1 MSKVLYRAIS
11 EVRSNTESRTITGYA
26 IVFESWSRDLGGF
39 YEIIRK
45 GAITQELIN
54 RSDVIMNVNH
64 DNDKMVARSV
74 NGEGTLKLTLD
85 DIGLRFEFD
94 APPTP
99 LGEELLFN
107 IRSGNLFECSFAFSL
122 SGSETCERWTKD
134 ENMLRRE
141 ILEIDG
147 IYDCSIVTVA
157 AYGATSCHTR
167 GLETEIINTQ
177 DILRNMDNK
186 EKLNQLEEEIK
197 KLKAEIEAEE
207 KPAEDPVEEPI
218 EEKEAPGDC
227 KKPDEEKIEE
237 KEAPCDGKKPDE
249 EKIEEKEASGGCNKP
264 DDPRKDEED
273 QEERNNLNKNKN
285 TSIRKMEKKFSLV
298 KELRNAMET
307 GKSVNLNEIAKR
319 AYTVTDEGVDVVET
333 DIYDILE
340 PLRAKNVLVAAGA
353 KFITNLQGNVQVPVM
368 SATQVGWKGET
379 AAADDGS
386 GAFTSVTLSPKRL
399 TGKFP
404 VSLELLAQ
412 DTLGVENMIR
422 QDIVNAINEKL
433 EATILGAG
441 AGDLNTPAGLFH
453 GYADTNVIADF
464 GDIADLEAKV
474 EEKNVYGNCKYIVS
488 PKAKAKLRSTIKGTA
503 GVGMIMENGA
513 IDGTEALA
521 TSNVPAGKMLYG
533 DFSNLVIGQWD
544 SVILDVVRDT
554 ESLANGCV
562 TIVCNAYFDAKVARE
577 GAIVAANVQ

>member
-1 MSKVLYRAIS
+1 MIEYRSFRIEARES
-11 EVRSNTESRTITGYA
+11 GSRTVSGYGS
-26 IVFESWSRDLGGF
+26 VFNSQSEDLGF
-39 YEIIRK
+39 IETIDPN
-45 GAITQELIN
+45 AITDETIK
-54 RSDVIMNVNH
+54 RSDVFATLNH
-64 DNDKMVARSV
+64 DTDKILARCKYGS
-74 NGEGTLKLTLD
+74 GSLELKCD
-85 DIGLRFEFD
+85 DKGLYYRFD
-94 APPTP
+94 APKTD
-99 LGEELLFN
+99 LGDELLEHLDRGE
-107 IRSGNLFECSFAFSL
+107 IDSSSFAFTVKRD
-122 SGSETCERWTKD
+122 EWTKGD
-134 ENMLRRE
+134 DGKSYRR
-141 ILEIDG
+141 ILEIDQVFD
-147 IYDCSIVTVA
+147 ISPVYCP
-157 AYGATSCHTR
+157 AYPEAICQKRNKPSDYADK
-167 GLETEIINTQ
+167 INTLEKR
-177 DILRNMDNK
+177 DMDNK

-197 KLKAEIEAEE
+197 KLKAEMEAEE
-207 KPAEDPVEEPI
+207 KPAEEPAEEPVEEPIEGKEAPIEDKKPVEEPI
-218 EEKEAPGDC
+218 EEKEAPCGGD
-227 KKPDEEKIEE
+227 KPDEEKIEE
-237 KEAPCDGKKPDE
+237 KEAPCGVDKPDE
-249 EKIEEKEASGGCNKP
+249 
-264 DDPRKDEED
+264 DDP
-273 QEERNNLNKNKN
+273 EERNNLNKNKN

-340 PLRAKNVLVAAGA
+340 PLRAKNVLVSAGA

-368 SATQVGWKGET
+368 SATQVGWKGEI

-521 TSNVPAGKMLYG
+521 TSNVPTGKMLYG

-554 ESLANGCV
+554 DSLANGCV

>member
-1 MSKVLYRAIS
+1 MIEYRSFRIEAR
-11 EVRSNTESRTITGYA
+11 EQGSRTVSGYGS
-26 IVFESWSRDLGGF
+26 VFNSQSEDLGF
-39 YEIIRK
+39 IETIDPN
-45 GAITQELIN
+45 AITDETIK
-54 RSDVIMNVNH
+54 RSDVFATLNH
-64 DNDKMVARSV
+64 DMDKILARCKYGS
-74 NGEGTLKLTLD
+74 GSLELKCD
-85 DIGLRFEFD
+85 DKGLYYRFD
-94 APPTP
+94 APNTD
-99 LGEELLFN
+99 LGDELLEYLN
-107 IRSGNLFECSFAFSL
+107 RGEIDSSSFAF
-122 SGSETCERWTKD
+122 TVKRD
-134 ENMLRRE
+134 EWKNGDDGKHYRR
-141 ILEIDG
+141 ILEIDQ
-147 IYDCSIVTVA
+147 IFDISPVFCP
-157 AYGATSCHTR
+157 AYPEAICQKRNKPSDYADK
-167 GLETEIINTQ
+167 INTLEKR
-177 DILRNMDNK
+177 DMDNK

-197 KLKAEIEAEE
+197 KLKAEMEAEE
-207 KPAEDPVEEPI
+207 KPAEEPVEEPI
-218 EEKEAPGDC
+218 EGKEAPIEDKKPVEEPIEGKEAPIED

-237 KEAPCDGKKPDE
+237 KEAPCGGDKPDE
-249 EKIEEKEASGGCNKP
+249 KEP
-264 DDPRKDEED
+264 
-273 QEERNNLNKNKN
+273 EERNNLNKNKN

-368 SATQVGWKGET
+368 SATQVGWKGEI
-379 AAADDGS
+379 APADDGS

-441 AGDLNTPAGLFH
+441 AGDLNTPAGLFN
-453 GYADTNVIADF
+453 GYADANAIVDF

-503 GVGMIMENGA
+503 NVGMIMENGA

-554 ESLANGCV
+554 DSLANGCV
-562 TIVCNAYFDAKVARE
+562 TIVVNAYFDAKVARE
-577 GAIVAANVQ
+577 GAIVAAHV

>member
-122 SGSETCERWTKD
+122 SGSENCERWTKD

-197 KLKAEIEAEE
+197 KLKAEMEAEE
-207 KPAEDPVEEPI
+207 KPAEDPVEEPMEGKEAPGDYKKPDEEKI

-237 KEAPCDGKKPDE
+237 KEAP
-249 EKIEEKEASGGCNKP
+249 GCYDKP

-273 QEERNNLNKNKN
+273 PEERNNQNKNKN

-441 AGDLNTPAGLFH
+441 AGDTNTPAGLFH

-503 GVGMIMENGA
+503 GVGMVMENGA

-562 TIVCNAYFDAKVARE
+562 TVVVNAYFDAKVARE

>member
-1 MSKVLYRAIS
+1 MIEYRSFRIEAR
-11 EVRSNTESRTITGYA
+11 EQGSRTVSGYGS
-26 IVFESWSRDLGGF
+26 VFNSQSEDLGF
-39 YEIIRK
+39 IETIDPN
-45 GAITQELIN
+45 AITDETIK
-54 RSDVIMNVNH
+54 RSDVFATLNH
-64 DNDKMVARSV
+64 DMDKILARCKYGS
-74 NGEGTLKLTLD
+74 GSLELKCD
-85 DIGLRFEFD
+85 DKGLYYRFD
-94 APPTP
+94 APNTD
-99 LGEELLFN
+99 LGDELLEYLN
-107 IRSGNLFECSFAFSL
+107 RGEIDSSSFAF
-122 SGSETCERWTKD
+122 TVKRD
-134 ENMLRRE
+134 EWKNGDDGKHYRR
-141 ILEIDG
+141 ILEIDQ
-147 IYDCSIVTVA
+147 IFDISPVFCS
-157 AYGATSCHTR
+157 AYPEAICQKRNKPSDYVDK
-167 GLETEIINTQ
+167 INTLEKR
-177 DILRNMDNK
+177 DMDNK

-197 KLKAEIEAEE
+197 KLKAEMEAEE
-207 KPAEDPVEEPI
+207 KPAEEPVEEPI
-218 EEKEAPGDC
+218 EGKETPIEDKKPVEEPIDGKEAPIED

-237 KEAPCDGKKPDE
+237 KEAPCGGDKPDE
-249 EKIEEKEASGGCNKP
+249 KEP
-264 DDPRKDEED
+264 
-273 QEERNNLNKNKN
+273 EERNNLNKNKN

-368 SATQVGWKGET
+368 SATQVGWKGEI
-379 AAADDGS
+379 APADDGS

-441 AGDLNTPAGLFH
+441 AGDLNTPAGLFN
-453 GYADTNVIADF
+453 GYADANAIVDF

-503 GVGMIMENGA
+503 NVGMIMENGA

-554 ESLANGCV
+554 DSLANGCV
-562 TIVCNAYFDAKVARE
+562 TIVVNAYFDAKVARE
-577 GAIVAANVQ
+577 GAIVAAHV

>member
-1 MSKVLYRAIS
+1 MIEYRSFRIEARES
-11 EVRSNTESRTITGYA
+11 GSRTVSGYGS
-26 IVFESWSRDLGGF
+26 VFNSQSEDLGF
-39 YEIIRK
+39 IETIDPN
-45 GAITQELIN
+45 AITDETIK
-54 RSDVIMNVNH
+54 RSDVFATLNH
-64 DNDKMVARSV
+64 DMDKILARCKYGS
-74 NGEGTLKLTLD
+74 GSLELKCD
-85 DIGLRFEFD
+85 DKGLYYRFD
-94 APPTP
+94 APNTD
-99 LGEELLFN
+99 LGDELLEHLN
-107 IRSGNLFECSFAFSL
+107 RGEIDSSSFAFTVKRD
-122 SGSETCERWTKD
+122 EWTTGDDGKTY
-134 ENMLRRE
+134 RR
-141 ILEIDG
+141 ILEIDQVFD
-147 IYDCSIVTVA
+147 ISPVFCP
-157 AYGATSCHTR
+157 AYPEAICQKRNKPSDYADKINK
-167 GLETEIINTQ
+167 LEKR
-177 DILRNMDNK
+177 DMDNK

-197 KLKAEIEAEE
+197 KLKAEMEAEE
-207 KPAEDPVEEPI
+207 KPAEDPVEEPMEGKEAPGDYKKPDEEKI

-237 KEAPCDGKKPDE
+237 KEAT
-249 EKIEEKEASGGCNKP
+249 GCYDKP

-273 QEERNNLNKNKN
+273 PEERNNLNKNKN

-521 TSNVPAGKMLYG
+521 TSNVPTGKMLYG

>member
-1 MSKVLYRAIS
+1 MIEYRSFRIEAR
-11 EVRSNTESRTITGYA
+11 EQGSRTVSGYGS
-26 IVFESWSRDLGGF
+26 VFNSQSEDLGF
-39 YEIIRK
+39 IETIDPN
-45 GAITQELIN
+45 AITDETIK
-54 RSDVIMNVNH
+54 RSDVFATLNH
-64 DNDKMVARSV
+64 DMDKILARCKYGS
-74 NGEGTLKLTLD
+74 GSLELKCD
-85 DIGLRFEFD
+85 DKGLYYRFD
-94 APPTP
+94 APNTD
-99 LGEELLFN
+99 LGDELLEYLN
-107 IRSGNLFECSFAFSL
+107 RGEIDSSSFAF
-122 SGSETCERWTKD
+122 TVKRD
-134 ENMLRRE
+134 EWKNGDDGKHYRR
-141 ILEIDG
+141 ILEIDQ
-147 IYDCSIVTVA
+147 IFDISPVFCA
-157 AYGATSCHTR
+157 AYPEAICQKRNKPSDYADKINK
-167 GLETEIINTQ
+167 LEKR
-177 DILRNMDNK
+177 DMDNK

-197 KLKAEIEAEE
+197 KLKAEMEAEE
-207 KPAEDPVEEPI
+207 KPAEEPVEEPM
-218 EEKEAPGDC
+218 EGKEAPGDY

-237 KEAPCDGKKPDE
+237 KEAAGACDKPDVP
-249 EKIEEKEASGGCNKP
+249 KM
-264 DDPRKDEED
+264 DEED
-273 QEERNNLNKNKN
+273 PEERNNLNKNKN

-340 PLRAKNVLVAAGA
+340 PLRAKNVLVSAGA

-368 SATQVGWKGET
+368 SATQVGWKGEI

-521 TSNVPAGKMLYG
+521 TSNVAAGKMLYG

>member
-1 MSKVLYRAIS
+1 MIEYRSFRIEAR
-11 EVRSNTESRTITGYA
+11 EQGSRTVSGYGS
-26 IVFESWSRDLGGF
+26 VFNSQSEDLGF
-39 YEIIRK
+39 IETIDPN
-45 GAITQELIN
+45 AITEETIK
-54 RSDVIMNVNH
+54 RSDVFATLNH
-64 DNDKMVARSV
+64 DMDKILARCKYGS
-74 NGEGTLKLTLD
+74 GSLELKCD
-85 DIGLRFEFD
+85 DKGLYYRFD
-94 APPTP
+94 APNTD
-99 LGEELLFN
+99 LGDELLEYLN
-107 IRSGNLFECSFAFSL
+107 RGEIDSSSFAF
-122 SGSETCERWTKD
+122 TVKRD
-134 ENMLRRE
+134 EWKNGDDGKHYRR
-141 ILEIDG
+141 ILEIDQLFD
-147 IYDCSIVTVA
+147 ISPVFCS
-157 AYGATSCHTR
+157 AYPEAICQKRNKPSDYVDKINK
-167 GLETEIINTQ
+167 LEKR
-177 DILRNMDNK
+177 DMDNK

-197 KLKAEIEAEE
+197 KLKAEMEAEE
-207 KPAEDPVEEPI
+207 KPAEEPVEEPM
-218 EEKEAPGDC
+218 EGKEAPGDY
-227 KKPDEEKIEE
+227 KKPDEEKIEGKEAPGDYNKPDEEKIEE
-237 KEAPCDGKKPDE
+237 KEAAGVCD
-249 EKIEEKEASGGCNKP
+249 KP
-264 DDPRKDEED
+264 DDPIKDEED
-273 QEERNNLNKNKN
+273 PEERNNLNKNKN

-368 SATQVGWKGET
+368 SATQVGWKGEI

-386 GAFTSVTLSPKRL
+386 GAFTNVTLTPKRL

-521 TSNVPAGKMLYG
+521 TSNVPTGKMLYG

-562 TIVCNAYFDAKVARE
+562 TIVVNAYFDAKVARE

>member
-1 MSKVLYRAIS
+1 MSKILYRAIS

-167 GLETEIINTQ
+167 CLETEIINTQ

-197 KLKAEIEAEE
+197 KLKAEMEAEE
-207 KPAEDPVEEPI
+207 KPAEEPVEEPI
-218 EEKEAPGDC
+218 EGKEAPIEDKKPVEEPIEGKEAPIED

-237 KEAPCDGKKPDE
+237 KEAPCGGDKPDE
-249 EKIEEKEASGGCNKP
+249 KEP
-264 DDPRKDEED
+264 
-273 QEERNNLNKNKN
+273 EERNNLNKNKN

-441 AGDLNTPAGLFH
+441 AGDLNTPAGLFN
-453 GYADTNVIADF
+453 GYADANAIVDF

-503 GVGMIMENGA
+503 NVGMIMENGA

>member
-1 MSKVLYRAIS
+1 MIEYRSFRIEAR
-11 EVRSNTESRTITGYA
+11 EQGSRTVSGYGS
-26 IVFESWSRDLGGF
+26 VFNSQSEDLGF
-39 YEIIRK
+39 IETIDPN
-45 GAITQELIN
+45 AITDETIK
-54 RSDVIMNVNH
+54 RSDVFATLNH
-64 DNDKMVARSV
+64 DMDKILARCKYGS
-74 NGEGTLKLTLD
+74 GSLELKCD
-85 DIGLRFEFD
+85 DKGLYYRFD
-94 APPTP
+94 APNTD
-99 LGEELLFN
+99 LGDELLEYLN
-107 IRSGNLFECSFAFSL
+107 RGEIDSSSFAF
-122 SGSETCERWTKD
+122 TVKRD
-134 ENMLRRE
+134 EWKNGDDGKHYRR
-141 ILEIDG
+141 ILEIDQ
-147 IYDCSIVTVA
+147 IFDISPVFCP
-157 AYGATSCHTR
+157 AYPEAICQKRNKPSDYADK
-167 GLETEIINTQ
+167 INTLEKR
-177 DILRNMDNK
+177 DMDNK

-197 KLKAEIEAEE
+197 KLKAEMEAEE
-207 KPAEDPVEEPI
+207 KPAEEPVEEPI
-218 EEKEAPGDC
+218 EGKEAPIED

-237 KEAPCDGKKPDE
+237 KEAPCGGDKPDE
-249 EKIEEKEASGGCNKP
+249 KEP
-264 DDPRKDEED
+264 
-273 QEERNNLNKNKN
+273 EERNNLNKNKN

-368 SATQVGWKGET
+368 SATQVGWKGEI
-379 AAADDGS
+379 APADDGS

-441 AGDLNTPAGLFH
+441 AGDLNTPAGLFN
-453 GYADTNVIADF
+453 GYADANAIVDF

-503 GVGMIMENGA
+503 NVGMIMENGA

-554 ESLANGCV
+554 DSLANGCV
-562 TIVCNAYFDAKVARE
+562 TIVVNAYFDAKVARE
-577 GAIVAANVQ
+577 GAIVAAHV

>member
-1 MSKVLYRAIS
+1 MIEYRSFRIEAR
-11 EVRSNTESRTITGYA
+11 EQGSRTVSGYGS
-26 IVFESWSRDLGGF
+26 VFNSQSEDLGF
-39 YEIIRK
+39 IETIDPN
-45 GAITQELIN
+45 AITEETIK
-54 RSDVIMNVNH
+54 RSDVFATLNH
-64 DNDKMVARSV
+64 DMDKILARCKYGS
-74 NGEGTLKLTLD
+74 GSLELKCD
-85 DIGLRFEFD
+85 DKGLYYRFD
-94 APPTP
+94 APNTD
-99 LGEELLFN
+99 LGDELLEYLN
-107 IRSGNLFECSFAFSL
+107 RGEIDSSSFAF
-122 SGSETCERWTKD
+122 TVKRD
-134 ENMLRRE
+134 EWKNGDDGKHYRR
-141 ILEIDG
+141 ILEIDQ
-147 IYDCSIVTVA
+147 IFDISPVFCP
-157 AYGATSCHTR
+157 AYPEAICQKRNKPSDYADKINK
-167 GLETEIINTQ
+167 LEKR
-177 DILRNMDNK
+177 DKDNK

-197 KLKAEIEAEE
+197 KLKAEMEAEE
-207 KPAEDPVEEPI
+207 KPAEEPVEEPMEGKEAPIEDKKPDEEPI
-218 EEKEAPGDC
+218 EEKEAPGEC
-227 KKPDEEKIEE
+227 KKPDEEPIEE
-237 KEAPCDGKKPDE
+237 KEAPCGVDKPDE
-249 EKIEEKEASGGCNKP
+249 
-264 DDPRKDEED
+264 DDP
-273 QEERNNLNKNKN
+273 EERNNLNKNKN

-340 PLRAKNVLVAAGA
+340 PLRAKNVLVSAGA

-368 SATQVGWKGET
+368 SATQVGWKGEI

-521 TSNVPAGKMLYG
+521 TSNVPTGKMLYG

>member
-1 MSKVLYRAIS
+1 MSKILYRAIS

-197 KLKAEIEAEE
+197 KLKAEMEAEE
-207 KPAEDPVEEPI
+207 KPAEEPVEEPMEGKEAPGDYKKPDEEKI

-237 KEAPCDGKKPDE
+237 KEA
-249 EKIEEKEASGGCNKP
+249 AGGCDKP
-264 DDPRKDEED
+264 DDPKDEED
-273 QEERNNLNKNKN
+273 PEERNNLNKNKN

-368 SATQVGWKGET
+368 SATQVGWKGEI

-386 GAFTSVTLSPKRL
+386 
-399 TGKFP
+399 
-404 VSLELLAQ
+404 AQ

-521 TSNVPAGKMLYG
+521 TSNVPTGKMLYG

-562 TIVCNAYFDAKVARE
+562 TIVVNAYFDAKVARE

>member
-1 MSKVLYRAIS
+1 MIEYRSFRIEAR
-11 EVRSNTESRTITGYA
+11 ENGSRTVSGYGS
-26 IVFESWSRDLGGF
+26 VFNSQSEDLGF
-39 YEIIRK
+39 IETIDPN
-45 GAITQELIN
+45 AITDETIK
-54 RSDVIMNVNH
+54 RSDVFATLNH
-64 DNDKMVARSV
+64 DMDKILARCKYGS
-74 NGEGTLKLTLD
+74 GSLELKCD
-85 DIGLRFEFD
+85 DKGLYYRFD
-94 APPTP
+94 APNTD
-99 LGEELLFN
+99 LGDELLEYLN
-107 IRSGNLFECSFAFSL
+107 RGEIDSSSFAFTVKRD
-122 SGSETCERWTKD
+122 EWTKGD
-134 ENMLRRE
+134 DGKTYRR
-141 ILEIDG
+141 ILEIDQVFD
-147 IYDCSIVTVA
+147 ISPVFCA
-157 AYGATSCHTR
+157 AYPEAICQKRNKPSDYADKINK
-167 GLETEIINTQ
+167 LEKR
-177 DILRNMDNK
+177 DMDNK

-197 KLKAEIEAEE
+197 KLKAEMEAEE
-207 KPAEDPVEEPI
+207 KPAEEPVEEPMEGKEAPGDYKKPDEEKI
-218 EEKEAPGDC
+218 EEKEAPGEC

-237 KEAPCDGKKPDE
+237 KEAP
-249 EKIEEKEASGGCNKP
+249 GCYDKP

-273 QEERNNLNKNKN
+273 PEERNNLNKNKN

-368 SATQVGWKGET
+368 SATQVGWKGEI

>member
-1 MSKVLYRAIS
+1 MIEYRSFRIEAR
-11 EVRSNTESRTITGYA
+11 EQGSRTVSGYGS
-26 IVFESWSRDLGGF
+26 VFNSQSEDLGF
-39 YEIIRK
+39 IETIDPN
-45 GAITQELIN
+45 AITDETIK
-54 RSDVIMNVNH
+54 RSDVFATLNH
-64 DNDKMVARSV
+64 DMDKILARCKYGS
-74 NGEGTLKLTLD
+74 GSLELKCYD
-85 DIGLRFEFD
+85 KGLYYRFD
-94 APPTP
+94 APNTD
-99 LGEELLFN
+99 LGDELLEYLN
-107 IRSGNLFECSFAFSL
+107 RGEIDSSSFAF
-122 SGSETCERWTKD
+122 TVKRD
-134 ENMLRRE
+134 EWKNGDDGKHYRR
-141 ILEIDG
+141 ILEIDQ
-147 IYDCSIVTVA
+147 IFDISPVFCP
-157 AYGATSCHTR
+157 AYPEAICQKRNKPSDYADK
-167 GLETEIINTQ
+167 INTLEKR
-177 DILRNMDNK
+177 DMDNK

-197 KLKAEIEAEE
+197 KLKAEMEAEE
-207 KPAEDPVEEPI
+207 KPAEEPVEEPI
-218 EEKEAPGDC
+218 EGKEAPIEDKKPVEEPIEGKEAPIED

-237 KEAPCDGKKPDE
+237 KEAPCGGDKPDE
-249 EKIEEKEASGGCNKP
+249 KEP
-264 DDPRKDEED
+264 
-273 QEERNNLNKNKN
+273 EERNNLNKNKN

-368 SATQVGWKGET
+368 SATQVGWKGEI
-379 AAADDGS
+379 APADDGS

-441 AGDLNTPAGLFH
+441 AGDLNTPAGLFN
-453 GYADTNVIADF
+453 GYADANAIVDF

-503 GVGMIMENGA
+503 NVGMIMENGA

-554 ESLANGCV
+554 DSLANGCV
-562 TIVCNAYFDAKVARE
+562 TIVVNAYFDAKVARE
-577 GAIVAANVQ
+577 GAIVAAHV

>member
-1 MSKVLYRAIS
+1 MIEYRSFRI
-11 EVRSNTESRTITGYA
+11 ETREQGSRTVSGYGS
-26 IVFESWSRDLGGF
+26 VFNSQSEDLGF
-39 YEIIRK
+39 IETIDPK
-45 GAITQELIN
+45 AITDETIK
-54 RSDVIMNVNH
+54 RSDVFATLNH
-64 DNDKMVARSV
+64 DNDKILARCKYGS
-74 NGEGTLKLTLD
+74 GSLELKCD
-85 DIGLRFEFD
+85 DKGLYYRFD
-94 APPTP
+94 APNTD
-99 LGEELLFN
+99 LGDELLEHLN
-107 IRSGNLFECSFAFSL
+107 RGEIDSSSFAFTVKRD
-122 SGSETCERWTKD
+122 EWTTGDDGKTY
-134 ENMLRRE
+134 RR
-141 ILEIDG
+141 ILEIDQLFD
-147 IYDCSIVTVA
+147 ISPVYCP
-157 AYGATSCHTR
+157 AYPEAICQKRNKPSDYADKINK
-167 GLETEIINTQ
+167 LEKR
-177 DILRNMDNK
+177 DMDNK

-197 KLKAEIEAEE
+197 KLKAEMEAEE

-218 EEKEAPGDC
+218 EEKEAPIEDKKPVEEPIDGKDAPIED
-227 KKPDEEKIEE
+227 KKPDEEQIEE
-237 KEAPCDGKKPDE
+237 KEAPCGDKP
-249 EKIEEKEASGGCNKP
+249 G
-264 DDPRKDEED
+264 DPIKDEGEP
-273 QEERNNLNKNKN
+273 EERNNLNKNKN

-386 GAFTSVTLSPKRL
+386 GAFTNVTLSPKRL

-441 AGDLNTPAGLFH
+441 AGDLNTPAGLFN

-503 GVGMIMENGA
+503 GVGMILENGA

-562 TIVCNAYFDAKVARE
+562 TIVVNAYFDAKVARE

>member
-1 MSKVLYRAIS
+1 MIEYRSFRIEAR
-11 EVRSNTESRTITGYA
+11 EQGSRTVSGYGS
-26 IVFESWSRDLGGF
+26 VFNSQSEDLGF
-39 YEIIRK
+39 IETIDPK
-45 GAITQELIN
+45 AITDETIK
-54 RSDVIMNVNH
+54 RSDVFATLNH
-64 DNDKMVARSV
+64 DNDKILARCKYGS
-74 NGEGTLKLTLD
+74 GSLELKCD
-85 DIGLRFEFD
+85 DKGLYYRFD
-94 APPTP
+94 APNTD
-99 LGEELLFN
+99 LGDELLEYLN
-107 IRSGNLFECSFAFSL
+107 RGEIDSSSFAFTVKRD
-122 SGSETCERWTKD
+122 EWTTGDDGKTY
-134 ENMLRRE
+134 RR
-141 ILEIDG
+141 ILEIDQVFD
-147 IYDCSIVTVA
+147 ISPVFCA
-157 AYGATSCHTR
+157 AYPEAICQKRNKPSDYAYK
-167 GLETEIINTQ
+167 INSLQ
-177 DILRNMDNK
+177 KRDMDNK
-186 EKLNQLEEEIK
+186 EKINQLEEEIK
-197 KLKAEIEAEE
+197 KLKAEMEAEE
-207 KPAEDPVEEPI
+207 NPAEDPVEEPM
-218 EEKEAPGDC
+218 EGKEAPGDY
-227 KKPDEEKIEE
+227 KKPDEEKIEG
-237 KEAPCDGKKPDE
+237 KEAPGDYEKPEE
-249 EKIEEKEASGGCNKP
+249 EKIEEKEAAGACDKP
-264 DDPRKDEED
+264 DDPKDEED
-273 QEERNNLNKNKN
+273 PEERNNLNKNKN

-368 SATQVGWKGET
+368 SATQVGWKGEI

-386 GAFTSVTLSPKRL
+386 GAFTNVTLTPKRL

-441 AGDLNTPAGLFH
+441 AGDLNTPAGIFH

-562 TIVCNAYFDAKVARE
+562 TIVVNAYFDAKVARE

>member
-1 MSKVLYRAIS
+1 MIEYRSFRIEAR
-11 EVRSNTESRTITGYA
+11 EQGSRTVSGYGS
-26 IVFESWSRDLGGF
+26 VFNSQSEDLGF
-39 YEIIRK
+39 IETIDPN
-45 GAITQELIN
+45 AITDETIK
-54 RSDVIMNVNH
+54 RSDVFATLNH
-64 DNDKMVARSV
+64 DNDKILARCKYGS
-74 NGEGTLKLTLD
+74 GSLKLKCD
-85 DIGLRFEFD
+85 DKGLYYRFD
-94 APPTP
+94 APNTD
-99 LGEELLFN
+99 LGDELLEHLN
-107 IRSGNLFECSFAFSL
+107 RGEIDSSSFAFTVKRD
-122 SGSETCERWTKD
+122 EWTTGDDGKTY
-134 ENMLRRE
+134 RR
-141 ILEIDG
+141 ILEIDQVFD
-147 IYDCSIVTVA
+147 ISPVYCA
-157 AYGATSCHTR
+157 AYPEAICQKRNKPSDYADKINK
-167 GLETEIINTQ
+167 LEKR
-177 DILRNMDNK
+177 DMDNK

-197 KLKAEIEAEE
+197 KLRAEMEAEE

-237 KEAPCDGKKPDE
+237 KEAP
-249 EKIEEKEASGGCNKP
+249 GGCNKP

-273 QEERNNLNKNKN
+273 PEERNNTNINKSN
-285 TSIRKMEKKFSLV
+285 IRKMEKRFSLV
-298 KELRNAMET
+298 KELRSAMET

-433 EATILGAG
+433 EATVLGAG
-441 AGDLNTPAGLFH
+441 AGNLNTPAGLFH
-453 GYADTNVIADF
+453 GYADKNVIADF

-488 PKAKAKLRSTIKGTA
+488 PQAKAKLRSTIKGTA
-503 GVGMIMENGA
+503 GVGMILENGA
-513 IDGTEALA
+513 IDGTEALT

-554 ESLANGCV
+554 DSLANGCV
-562 TIVCNAYFDAKVARE
+562 TIVVNCYFDAKVARKD
-577 GAIVAANVQ
+577 AIVAANV

>member
-1 MSKVLYRAIS
+1 MIEYRSFRIEAR
-11 EVRSNTESRTITGYA
+11 EQGSRTVSGYGS
-26 IVFESWSRDLGGF
+26 VFNSQSEDLGF
-39 YEIIRK
+39 IETIDPN
-45 GAITQELIN
+45 AITDETIK
-54 RSDVIMNVNH
+54 RSDVFATLNH
-64 DNDKMVARSV
+64 DMDKILARCKYGS
-74 NGEGTLKLTLD
+74 GSLELKCD
-85 DIGLRFEFD
+85 DKGLYYRFD
-94 APPTP
+94 APNTD
-99 LGEELLFN
+99 LGDELLEYLN
-107 IRSGNLFECSFAFSL
+107 RGEIDSSSFAF
-122 SGSETCERWTKD
+122 TVKRD
-134 ENMLRRE
+134 EWKNGDDGKHYRR
-141 ILEIDG
+141 ILEIDQ
-147 IYDCSIVTVA
+147 IFDISPVFCA
-157 AYGATSCHTR
+157 AYPEAICQKRNKPSDYVDK
-167 GLETEIINTQ
+167 INTLEKR
-177 DILRNMDNK
+177 DMDNK

-197 KLKAEIEAEE
+197 KLKAEMEAEE
-207 KPAEDPVEEPI
+207 KPAEEPVEEPI
-218 EEKEAPGDC
+218 EGKEAPIEDNKPVEEPIDGKEAPIED

-237 KEAPCDGKKPDE
+237 KEAPCGGDKPDE
-249 EKIEEKEASGGCNKP
+249 KEP
-264 DDPRKDEED
+264 
-273 QEERNNLNKNKN
+273 EERNNLNKNKN

-368 SATQVGWKGET
+368 SATQVGWKGEI
-379 AAADDGS
+379 APADDGS

-441 AGDLNTPAGLFH
+441 AGDLNTPAGLFN
-453 GYADTNVIADF
+453 GYADANAIVDF

-503 GVGMIMENGA
+503 NVGMIMENGA

-562 TIVCNAYFDAKVARE
+562 TIVVNAYFDAKVARE
-577 GAIVAANVQ
+577 GAIVAAHV

>member
-1 MSKVLYRAIS
+1 MIEYRSFRIEAR
-11 EVRSNTESRTITGYA
+11 EQGSRTVSGYGS
-26 IVFESWSRDLGGF
+26 VFNSQSEDLGF
-39 YEIIRK
+39 IETIDPN
-45 GAITQELIN
+45 AITDETIK
-54 RSDVIMNVNH
+54 RSDVFATLNH
-64 DNDKMVARSV
+64 DMDKILARCKYGS
-74 NGEGTLKLTLD
+74 GSLELKCD
-85 DIGLRFEFD
+85 DKGLYYRFD
-94 APPTP
+94 APNTD
-99 LGEELLFN
+99 LGDELLEYLN
-107 IRSGNLFECSFAFSL
+107 RGEIDSSSFAFTVKRD
-122 SGSETCERWTKD
+122 EWTKGD
-134 ENMLRRE
+134 DGKTYRR
-141 ILEIDG
+141 ILEIDQVFD
-147 IYDCSIVTVA
+147 ISPVFCA
-157 AYGATSCHTR
+157 AYPEAICQKRNKPSDYADKINK
-167 GLETEIINTQ
+167 LEKR
-177 DILRNMDNK
+177 DMDNK

-197 KLKAEIEAEE
+197 KLKAEMEAEE
-207 KPAEDPVEEPI
+207 KPAEEPVEEPMEVKEAPGDYKKPDEEKI

-237 KEAPCDGKKPDE
+237 KEAP
-249 EKIEEKEASGGCNKP
+249 GCYDKP
-264 DDPRKDEED
+264 DDPRKDED
-273 QEERNNLNKNKN
+273 DPEERNNLNKNKN

-386 GAFTSVTLSPKRL
+386 GAFTNVTLTPKRL

-521 TSNVPAGKMLYG
+521 TSNVPTGKMLYG

-554 ESLANGCV
+554 DSLANGCV
-562 TIVCNAYFDAKVARE
+562 TIVVNAYFDAKVARE

>member
-1 MSKVLYRAIS
+1 MIEYRSFRIEARES
-11 EVRSNTESRTITGYA
+11 GSRTVSGYGS
-26 IVFESWSRDLGGF
+26 VFNSQSEDLGF
-39 YEIIRK
+39 IETIDPN
-45 GAITQELIN
+45 AITEETIK
-54 RSDVIMNVNH
+54 RSDVFATLNH
-64 DNDKMVARSV
+64 DMDKILARCKYGS
-74 NGEGTLKLTLD
+74 GSLELKCD
-85 DIGLRFEFD
+85 DKGLYYRFD
-94 APPTP
+94 APNTD
-99 LGEELLFN
+99 LGDELLEYLN
-107 IRSGNLFECSFAFSL
+107 RGEIDSSSFAF
-122 SGSETCERWTKD
+122 TVKRD
-134 ENMLRRE
+134 EWKNGDDGKHYRR
-141 ILEIDG
+141 ILEIDQ
-147 IYDCSIVTVA
+147 IFDISPVFCP
-157 AYGATSCHTR
+157 AYPEAICQKRNKPSDYADKINK
-167 GLETEIINTQ
+167 LEKR
-177 DILRNMDNK
+177 DMDNK

-207 KPAEDPVEEPI
+207 KPAEEPVEEPMEGKEAPGDYKEPDEEKI

-237 KEAPCDGKKPDE
+237 KEA
-249 EKIEEKEASGGCNKP
+249 AGGCDKP

-273 QEERNNLNKNKN
+273 PEERNNLNKNKN

-368 SATQVGWKGET
+368 SATQVGWKGEI

-474 EEKNVYGNCKYIVS
+474 EEKNIYGNCKYIVS

-521 TSNVPAGKMLYG
+521 TSNVPTGKMLYG

-554 ESLANGCV
+554 DSLANGCV
-562 TIVCNAYFDAKVARE
+562 TIVVNAYFDAKVARE

>member
-1 MSKVLYRAIS
+1 MIEYRSFRIEARES
-11 EVRSNTESRTITGYA
+11 GSRTVSGYGS
-26 IVFESWSRDLGGF
+26 VFNSQSEDLGF
-39 YEIIRK
+39 IETIDPN
-45 GAITQELIN
+45 AITEETIK
-54 RSDVIMNVNH
+54 RSDVFATLNH
-64 DNDKMVARSV
+64 DTDKILARCKYGS
-74 NGEGTLKLTLD
+74 GSLELKCD
-85 DIGLRFEFD
+85 DKGLYYRFD
-94 APPTP
+94 APNTD
-99 LGEELLFN
+99 LGDELLEYLN
-107 IRSGNLFECSFAFSL
+107 RGEIDSSSFAF
-122 SGSETCERWTKD
+122 TVKRD
-134 ENMLRRE
+134 EWKNGDDGKHYRR
-141 ILEIDG
+141 ILEIDQ
-147 IYDCSIVTVA
+147 IFDISPVFCS
-157 AYGATSCHTR
+157 AYPEAICQKRNKPSDYADK
-167 GLETEIINTQ
+167 INTLEKR
-177 DILRNMDNK
+177 DMDNK

-197 KLKAEIEAEE
+197 KLKAEMEAEE
-207 KPAEDPVEEPI
+207 KPAEEPVEEPM
-218 EEKEAPGDC
+218 EGKEAPGDYKKPVEEPMEGKEAPGDY

-237 KEAPCDGKKPDE
+237 KEAAGVCD
-249 EKIEEKEASGGCNKP
+249 KP
-264 DDPRKDEED
+264 DDPIKDEED
-273 QEERNNLNKNKN
+273 PEERNNLNKNKN

-521 TSNVPAGKMLYG
+521 TSNVPTGKMLYG

>member
-1 MSKVLYRAIS
+1 MIEYRSFRIEAR
-11 EVRSNTESRTITGYA
+11 EQGSRTVSGYGS
-26 IVFESWSRDLGGF
+26 VFNSQSEDLGF
-39 YEIIRK
+39 IETIDPN
-45 GAITQELIN
+45 AITEETIK
-54 RSDVIMNVNH
+54 RSDVFATLNH
-64 DNDKMVARSV
+64 DMDKILARCKYGS
-74 NGEGTLKLTLD
+74 GSLELKCD
-85 DIGLRFEFD
+85 DKGLYYRFD
-94 APPTP
+94 APNTD
-99 LGEELLFN
+99 LGDELLEHLN
-107 IRSGNLFECSFAFSL
+107 RGEIDSSSFAFTVKRD
-122 SGSETCERWTKD
+122 EWTKGAD
-134 ENMLRRE
+134 GKSYRR
-141 ILEIDG
+141 ILEIDQVFD
-147 IYDCSIVTVA
+147 ISPVYCS
-157 AYGATSCHTR
+157 AYPEAICQKRNKPSDYADK
-167 GLETEIINTQ
+167 INTLEKR
-177 DILRNMDNK
+177 DMDNK

-197 KLKAEIEAEE
+197 KLKAEMEAEE
-207 KPAEDPVEEPI
+207 KPAEEPVEEPM
-218 EEKEAPGDC
+218 EGKEAQGDY

-237 KEAPCDGKKPDE
+237 KEAPGECNKLDE
-249 EKIEEKEASGGCNKP
+249 EKIEEKEAPCDDDKP
-264 DDPRKDEED
+264 YEED
-273 QEERNNLNKNKN
+273 PEERNNLNKNKN

-368 SATQVGWKGET
+368 SATQVGWKGEI

-386 GAFTSVTLSPKRL
+386 GAFTNVTLTPKRL

-464 GDIADLEAKV
+464 GDIADLEATV

-554 ESLANGCV
+554 DSLANGCV
-562 TIVCNAYFDAKVARE
+562 TIVVNAYFDAKVARE

>member
-197 KLKAEIEAEE
+197 KLKAEMEAEE
-207 KPAEDPVEEPI
+207 KPAEEPVEEPMEGKEAPGDYKKPDEEKI

-227 KKPDEEKIEE
+227 KKPDEEKIEG
-237 KEAPCDGKKPDE
+237 KEAAGVCD
-249 EKIEEKEASGGCNKP
+249 KP
-264 DDPRKDEED
+264 DDPIKDEED
-273 QEERNNLNKNKN
+273 PEERNNLNKNKN

>member
-1 MSKVLYRAIS
+1 MIEYRSFRIEAR
-11 EVRSNTESRTITGYA
+11 EQGSRTVSGYGS
-26 IVFESWSRDLGGF
+26 VFNSQSEDLGF
-39 YEIIRK
+39 IETIDPN
-45 GAITQELIN
+45 AITEETIK
-54 RSDVIMNVNH
+54 RSDVFATLNH
-64 DNDKMVARSV
+64 DMDKILARCKYGS
-74 NGEGTLKLTLD
+74 GSLELKCD
-85 DIGLRFEFD
+85 DKGLYYRFD
-94 APPTP
+94 APNTD
-99 LGEELLFN
+99 LGDELLEYLN
-107 IRSGNLFECSFAFSL
+107 RGEIDSSSFAF
-122 SGSETCERWTKD
+122 TVKRD
-134 ENMLRRE
+134 EWKNGDDGKHYRR
-141 ILEIDG
+141 ILEIDQ
-147 IYDCSIVTVA
+147 IFDISPVFCP
-157 AYGATSCHTR
+157 AYPEAICQKRNKPSDYADK
-167 GLETEIINTQ
+167 INTLEKR
-177 DILRNMDNK
+177 DMDNK

-197 KLKAEIEAEE
+197 KLKAEMEAEE
-207 KPAEDPVEEPI
+207 KPAEEPVEEPM
-218 EEKEAPGDC
+218 EGKEAPGDY

-237 KEAPCDGKKPDE
+237 KEA
-249 EKIEEKEASGGCNKP
+249 AGGCDKP

-273 QEERNNLNKNKN
+273 PEERNNLNKNKN

-368 SATQVGWKGET
+368 SATQVGWKGEI

-521 TSNVPAGKMLYG
+521 TSNVPTGKMLYG

-562 TIVCNAYFDAKVARE
+562 TIVVNAYFDAKVARE

>member
-1 MSKVLYRAIS
+1 MIEYRSFRIEAR
-11 EVRSNTESRTITGYA
+11 EQGSRTVSGYGS
-26 IVFESWSRDLGGF
+26 VFNSQSEDLGF
-39 YEIIRK
+39 IETIDPN
-45 GAITQELIN
+45 AITEETIK
-54 RSDVIMNVNH
+54 RSDVFATLNH
-64 DNDKMVARSV
+64 DMDKILARCKYGS
-74 NGEGTLKLTLD
+74 GSLELKCD
-85 DIGLRFEFD
+85 DKGLYYRFD
-94 APPTP
+94 APNTD
-99 LGEELLFN
+99 LGDELLEYLN
-107 IRSGNLFECSFAFSL
+107 RGEIDSSSFAF
-122 SGSETCERWTKD
+122 TVKRD
-134 ENMLRRE
+134 EWKNGDDGKHYRR
-141 ILEIDG
+141 ILEIDQLFD
-147 IYDCSIVTVA
+147 ISPVFCS
-157 AYGATSCHTR
+157 AYPEAICQKRNKPSDYVDKINK
-167 GLETEIINTQ
+167 LEKR
-177 DILRNMDNK
+177 DMDNK

-197 KLKAEIEAEE
+197 KLKAEMEAEE
-207 KPAEDPVEEPI
+207 KPAEEPVEEPM
-218 EEKEAPGDC
+218 EGKEAPGDY

-237 KEAPCDGKKPDE
+237 KEAAGVCD
-249 EKIEEKEASGGCNKP
+249 KP
-264 DDPRKDEED
+264 DDPIKDEED
-273 QEERNNLNKNKN
+273 PEERNNLNKNKN

-368 SATQVGWKGET
+368 SATQVGWKGEI

-386 GAFTSVTLSPKRL
+386 GAFTNVTLTPKRL

-521 TSNVPAGKMLYG
+521 TSNVPTGKMLYG

-562 TIVCNAYFDAKVARE
+562 TIVVNAYFDAKVARE

>member
-1 MSKVLYRAIS
+1 MIEYRSFRIEARES
-11 EVRSNTESRTITGYA
+11 GSRTVSGYGS
-26 IVFESWSRDLGGF
+26 VFNSQSEDLGF
-39 YEIIRK
+39 IETIDPN
-45 GAITQELIN
+45 AITEETIK
-54 RSDVIMNVNH
+54 RSDVFATLNH
-64 DNDKMVARSV
+64 DMDKILARCKYGS
-74 NGEGTLKLTLD
+74 GSLELKCD
-85 DIGLRFEFD
+85 DKGLYYRFD
-94 APPTP
+94 APNTD
-99 LGEELLFN
+99 LGDELLEYLN
-107 IRSGNLFECSFAFSL
+107 RGEIDSSSFAF
-122 SGSETCERWTKD
+122 TVKRD
-134 ENMLRRE
+134 EWKNGDDGKHYRR
-141 ILEIDG
+141 ILEIDQ
-147 IYDCSIVTVA
+147 IFDISPVFCP
-157 AYGATSCHTR
+157 AYPEAICQKRNKPSDYADK
-167 GLETEIINTQ
+167 INTLEKR
-177 DILRNMDNK
+177 DMDNK

-197 KLKAEIEAEE
+197 KLKAEMEAEE
-207 KPAEDPVEEPI
+207 KPAEEPVEEPM
-218 EEKEAPGDC
+218 EGKEAPGDYKKPDEEKIEGKEAPGDY

-237 KEAPCDGKKPDE
+237 KEA
-249 EKIEEKEASGGCNKP
+249 AGCFDKP
-264 DDPRKDEED
+264 DDPIKDEED
-273 QEERNNLNKNKN
+273 PEERNNLNKNKN

-368 SATQVGWKGET
+368 SATQVGWKGEI

-513 IDGTEALA
+513 VDGTEALA
-521 TSNVPAGKMLYG
+521 TSNVPTGKMLYG

>member
-1 MSKVLYRAIS
+1 MIEYRSFRIEAR
-11 EVRSNTESRTITGYA
+11 EQGSRTVSGYGS
-26 IVFESWSRDLGGF
+26 VFNSQSEDLGF
-39 YEIIRK
+39 IETIDPN
-45 GAITQELIN
+45 AITDETIK
-54 RSDVIMNVNH
+54 RSDVFATLNH
-64 DNDKMVARSV
+64 DMDKILARCKYGS
-74 NGEGTLKLTLD
+74 GSLELKCD
-85 DIGLRFEFD
+85 DKGLYYRFD
-94 APPTP
+94 APNTD
-99 LGEELLFN
+99 LGDELLEYLN
-107 IRSGNLFECSFAFSL
+107 RGEIDSSSFAF
-122 SGSETCERWTKD
+122 TVKRD
-134 ENMLRRE
+134 EWKNGDDGKHYRR
-141 ILEIDG
+141 ILEIDQ
-147 IYDCSIVTVA
+147 IFDISPVFCS
-157 AYGATSCHTR
+157 AYPEAICQKRNKPSDYVDK
-167 GLETEIINTQ
+167 INTLEKR
-177 DILRNMDNK
+177 DMDNK

-197 KLKAEIEAEE
+197 KLKAEMEAEE
-207 KPAEDPVEEPI
+207 KPAEEPVEEPI
-218 EEKEAPGDC
+218 EGKEAPIEDNKPVEEPIDGKEAPIED

-237 KEAPCDGKKPDE
+237 KEAPCGGDKPDE
-249 EKIEEKEASGGCNKP
+249 KEP
-264 DDPRKDEED
+264 
-273 QEERNNLNKNKN
+273 EERNNLNKNKN

-368 SATQVGWKGET
+368 SATQVGWKGEI
-379 AAADDGS
+379 APADDGS

-441 AGDLNTPAGLFH
+441 AGDLNTPAGLFN
-453 GYADTNVIADF
+453 GYADTNAIVDF

-503 GVGMIMENGA
+503 NVGMIMENGA

-554 ESLANGCV
+554 DSLANGCV
-562 TIVCNAYFDAKVARE
+562 TIVVNAYFDAKVARE
-577 GAIVAANVQ
+577 GAIVAAHV

>member
-1 MSKVLYRAIS
+1 MIEYRSFRIEAR
-11 EVRSNTESRTITGYA
+11 EQGSRTVSGYGS
-26 IVFESWSRDLGGF
+26 VFNSQSEDLGF
-39 YEIIRK
+39 IETIDPN
-45 GAITQELIN
+45 AITDETIK
-54 RSDVIMNVNH
+54 RSDVFATLNH
-64 DNDKMVARSV
+64 DMDKILARCKYGS
-74 NGEGTLKLTLD
+74 GSLELKCD
-85 DIGLRFEFD
+85 DKGLYYRFD
-94 APPTP
+94 APNTD
-99 LGEELLFN
+99 LGDELLEYLN
-107 IRSGNLFECSFAFSL
+107 RGEIDSSSFAF
-122 SGSETCERWTKD
+122 TVKRD
-134 ENMLRRE
+134 EWKNGDDGKHYRR
-141 ILEIDG
+141 ILEIDQ
-147 IYDCSIVTVA
+147 IFDISPVFCP
-157 AYGATSCHTR
+157 AYPEAICQKRNKPSDYADK
-167 GLETEIINTQ
+167 INTLEKR
-177 DILRNMDNK
+177 DMDNK

-197 KLKAEIEAEE
+197 KLKAEMEAEE
-207 KPAEDPVEEPI
+207 KPAEEPVEEPI
-218 EEKEAPGDC
+218 EGKEAPIEDKKPVEEPIEGKEAPIED

-237 KEAPCDGKKPDE
+237 KEAPCGGDKPDE
-249 EKIEEKEASGGCNKP
+249 KEP
-264 DDPRKDEED
+264 
-273 QEERNNLNKNKN
+273 EERNNLNKNKN

-368 SATQVGWKGET
+368 SATQVGWKGEI
-379 AAADDGS
+379 APADDGS

-441 AGDLNTPAGLFH
+441 AGDTNTPAGLFN

-474 EEKNVYGNCKYIVS
+474 EEKNVYGDCKYIVS

-503 GVGMIMENGA
+503 NVGMIMENGA

-554 ESLANGCV
+554 DSLANGCV
-562 TIVCNAYFDAKVARE
+562 TIVVNAYFDAKVARE
-577 GAIVAANVQ
+577 GAIVAAHV

>member
-1 MSKVLYRAIS
+1 MIEYRSFRIEAR
-11 EVRSNTESRTITGYA
+11 EQGSRTVSGYGS
-26 IVFESWSRDLGGF
+26 VFNSQSEDLGF
-39 YEIIRK
+39 IETIDPN
-45 GAITQELIN
+45 AITEETIK
-54 RSDVIMNVNH
+54 RSDVFATLNH
-64 DNDKMVARSV
+64 DMDKIMARCKYGS
-74 NGEGTLKLTLD
+74 GSLELKCD
-85 DIGLRFEFD
+85 DKGLYYRFD
-94 APPTP
+94 APNTD
-99 LGEELLFN
+99 LGDELLEYLN
-107 IRSGNLFECSFAFSL
+107 RGEIDSSSFAF
-122 SGSETCERWTKD
+122 TVKRD
-134 ENMLRRE
+134 EWKNGDDGKHYRR
-141 ILEIDG
+141 ILEIDQ
-147 IYDCSIVTVA
+147 IFDISPVFCS
-157 AYGATSCHTR
+157 AYPEAICQKRNKPSDYADKINK
-167 GLETEIINTQ
+167 LEKR
-177 DILRNMDNK
+177 DMDNK

-197 KLKAEIEAEE
+197 KLKAEMEAEE
-207 KPAEDPVEEPI
+207 KPAEEPVEEPM
-218 EEKEAPGDC
+218 EGKEAPGDY

-237 KEAPCDGKKPDE
+237 KEAAGACDKPDVP
-249 EKIEEKEASGGCNKP
+249 KM
-264 DDPRKDEED
+264 DEED
-273 QEERNNLNKNKN
+273 PEERNNLNKNKN

-464 GDIADLEAKV
+464 GDVADLEAKV

-554 ESLANGCV
+554 DSLANGCV
-562 TIVCNAYFDAKVARE
+562 TIVVNCYFDAKVARE

>member
-122 SGSETCERWTKD
+122 SGSENCERWTKD

-197 KLKAEIEAEE
+197 KLKAEMEAEE
-207 KPAEDPVEEPI
+207 KPAEEPVEEPMEGKEAPGDYKKPDEEKI

-237 KEAPCDGKKPDE
+237 KEAP
-249 EKIEEKEASGGCNKP
+249 GCYDKP

-273 QEERNNLNKNKN
+273 PEERNNQNKNKN

-441 AGDLNTPAGLFH
+441 AGDTNTPAGLFH

-503 GVGMIMENGA
+503 GVGMVMENGA

-562 TIVCNAYFDAKVARE
+562 TVVVNAYFDAKVARE

>member
-1 MSKVLYRAIS
+1 MIEYRSFRIEARES
-11 EVRSNTESRTITGYA
+11 GSRTVSGYGS
-26 IVFESWSRDLGGF
+26 VFNSQSEDLGF
-39 YEIIRK
+39 IETIDPN
-45 GAITQELIN
+45 AITEETIK
-54 RSDVIMNVNH
+54 RSDVFATLNH
-64 DNDKMVARSV
+64 DMDKILARCKYGS
-74 NGEGTLKLTLD
+74 GSLELKCD
-85 DIGLRFEFD
+85 DKGLYYRFD
-94 APPTP
+94 APNTD
-99 LGEELLFN
+99 LGDELLEYLN
-107 IRSGNLFECSFAFSL
+107 RGEIDSSSFAFTVKRD
-122 SGSETCERWTKD
+122 EWTNGDDGKHY
-134 ENMLRRE
+134 RR
-141 ILEIDG
+141 ILEIDQ
-147 IYDCSIVTVA
+147 IFDISPVFCA
-157 AYGATSCHTR
+157 AYPEAICQKRNKPSDYADK
-167 GLETEIINTQ
+167 INTLEKR
-177 DILRNMDNK
+177 DMDNK

-197 KLKAEIEAEE
+197 KLKAEMEAEE
-207 KPAEDPVEEPI
+207 KPAEEPVEEPIEGKEAPIEDKKPDEEPI
-218 EEKEAPGDC
+218 EEKEAPGEC
-227 KKPDEEKIEE
+227 KKPDEEPIEE
-237 KEAPCDGKKPDE
+237 KEAPCGGDKPDE
-249 EKIEEKEASGGCNKP
+249 
-264 DDPRKDEED
+264 DDP
-273 QEERNNLNKNKN
+273 EERNNLNKNKN

-368 SATQVGWKGET
+368 SATQVSWKGEI

-386 GAFTSVTLSPKRL
+386 GAFTNVTLTPKRL

-521 TSNVPAGKMLYG
+521 TSNVAAGKMLYG

>member
-1 MSKVLYRAIS
+1 MIEYRSFRIEAR
-11 EVRSNTESRTITGYA
+11 EQGSRTVSGYGS
-26 IVFESWSRDLGGF
+26 VFNSQSEDLGF
-39 YEIIRK
+39 IETIDPK
-45 GAITQELIN
+45 AITEETIK
-54 RSDVIMNVNH
+54 RSDVFATLNH
-64 DNDKMVARSV
+64 DNDKILARCKYGS
-74 NGEGTLKLTLD
+74 GSLELKCD
-85 DIGLRFEFD
+85 DKGLYYRFD
-94 APPTP
+94 APNTD
-99 LGEELLFN
+99 LGDELLEYLN
-107 IRSGNLFECSFAFSL
+107 RGEIDSSSFAF
-122 SGSETCERWTKD
+122 TVKRD
-134 ENMLRRE
+134 EWKNGADGKHYRR
-141 ILEIDG
+141 ILEIDQ
-147 IYDCSIVTVA
+147 IFDISPVFCP
-157 AYGATSCHTR
+157 AYPEAICQKRNKPSDYADK
-167 GLETEIINTQ
+167 INTLEKR
-177 DILRNMDNK
+177 DMDNK

-197 KLKAEIEAEE
+197 KLKAEMEAEE

-218 EEKEAPGDC
+218 EEKEAPGEGKKPDEEKIEEKEAPGEC

-237 KEAPCDGKKPDE
+237 KEAP
-249 EKIEEKEASGGCNKP
+249 GGCNKP

-273 QEERNNLNKNKN
+273 PEERNNLNKNKN

-368 SATQVGWKGET
+368 SATQVGWKGEI

-386 GAFTSVTLSPKRL
+386 GAFTSVALSPKRL

-521 TSNVPAGKMLYG
+521 TSNVPTGKMLYG

>member
-1 MSKVLYRAIS
+1 MIEYRSFRIEAR
-11 EVRSNTESRTITGYA
+11 EQGSRTVSGYGS
-26 IVFESWSRDLGGF
+26 VFNSQSEDLGF
-39 YEIIRK
+39 IETIDPN
-45 GAITQELIN
+45 AITDETIK
-54 RSDVIMNVNH
+54 RSDVFATLNH
-64 DNDKMVARSV
+64 DMDKILARCKYGS
-74 NGEGTLKLTLD
+74 GSLELKCD
-85 DIGLRFEFD
+85 DKGLYYRFD
-94 APPTP
+94 APNTD
-99 LGEELLFN
+99 LGDELLEYLN
-107 IRSGNLFECSFAFSL
+107 RGEIDSSSFAF
-122 SGSETCERWTKD
+122 TVKRD
-134 ENMLRRE
+134 EWKNGDDGKHYRR
-141 ILEIDG
+141 ILEIDQ
-147 IYDCSIVTVA
+147 IFDISPVFCS
-157 AYGATSCHTR
+157 AYPEAICQKRNKPSDYVDK
-167 GLETEIINTQ
+167 INTLEKR
-177 DILRNMDNK
+177 DMDNK

-197 KLKAEIEAEE
+197 KLKAEMEAEE
-207 KPAEDPVEEPI
+207 KPAEEPVEEPI
-218 EEKEAPGDC
+218 EGKESPIEDKKPVEEPIEGKEAPIED

-237 KEAPCDGKKPDE
+237 KEAPCGGDKPDE
-249 EKIEEKEASGGCNKP
+249 KEP
-264 DDPRKDEED
+264 
-273 QEERNNLNKNKN
+273 EERNNLNKNKN

-368 SATQVGWKGET
+368 SATQVGWKGEI
-379 AAADDGS
+379 APADDGS

-441 AGDLNTPAGLFH
+441 AGDLNTPAGLFN
-453 GYADTNVIADF
+453 GYADANAIVDF

-503 GVGMIMENGA
+503 NVGMIMENGA

-554 ESLANGCV
+554 DSLANGCV
-562 TIVCNAYFDAKVARE
+562 TIVVNAYFDAKVARE
-577 GAIVAANVQ
+577 GAIVAAHV

>member
-1 MSKVLYRAIS
+1 MIEYRSFRIEARES
-11 EVRSNTESRTITGYA
+11 GSRTVSGYGS
-26 IVFESWSRDLGGF
+26 VFNSQSEDLGF
-39 YEIIRK
+39 IETIDPN
-45 GAITQELIN
+45 AITEETIK
-54 RSDVIMNVNH
+54 RSDVFATLNH
-64 DNDKMVARSV
+64 DMDKILARCKYGS
-74 NGEGTLKLTLD
+74 GSLELKCD
-85 DIGLRFEFD
+85 DKGLYYRFD
-94 APPTP
+94 APNTD
-99 LGEELLFN
+99 LGDELLEYLN
-107 IRSGNLFECSFAFSL
+107 RGEIDSSSFAF
-122 SGSETCERWTKD
+122 TVKRD
-134 ENMLRRE
+134 EWKNGDDGKHYRR
-141 ILEIDG
+141 ILEIDQ
-147 IYDCSIVTVA
+147 IFDISPVFCP
-157 AYGATSCHTR
+157 AYPEAICQKRNKPSDYADKINK
-167 GLETEIINTQ
+167 LEKR
-177 DILRNMDNK
+177 DMDNK
-186 EKLNQLEEEIK
+186 EKLNQLEEEIN

-207 KPAEDPVEEPI
+207 KPAEEPVEEPMEGKETPGDYKKPDEEKI

-227 KKPDEEKIEE
+227 KKPD
-237 KEAPCDGKKPDE
+237 
-249 EKIEEKEASGGCNKP
+249 
-264 DDPRKDEED
+264 DPRKDEED
-273 QEERNNLNKNKN
+273 PEERNNLNKNKN

-521 TSNVPAGKMLYG
+521 TSNVPTGKMLYG

>member
-1 MSKVLYRAIS
+1 MIEYRSFRIEARES
-11 EVRSNTESRTITGYA
+11 GSRTVSGYGS
-26 IVFESWSRDLGGF
+26 VFNSQSEDLGF
-39 YEIIRK
+39 IETIDPN
-45 GAITQELIN
+45 AITEETIK
-54 RSDVIMNVNH
+54 RSDVFATLNH
-64 DNDKMVARSV
+64 DMDKILARCKYGS
-74 NGEGTLKLTLD
+74 GSLELKCD
-85 DIGLRFEFD
+85 DKGLYYRFD
-94 APPTP
+94 APNTD
-99 LGEELLFN
+99 LGDELLEYLN
-107 IRSGNLFECSFAFSL
+107 RGEIDSSSFAF
-122 SGSETCERWTKD
+122 TVKRD
-134 ENMLRRE
+134 EWKNGDDGKHYRR
-141 ILEIDG
+141 ILEIDQ
-147 IYDCSIVTVA
+147 IFDISPVFCA
-157 AYGATSCHTR
+157 AYPEAICQKRNKPSDYADK
-167 GLETEIINTQ
+167 INTLEKR
-177 DILRNMDNK
+177 DMDNK

-197 KLKAEIEAEE
+197 KLKAEMEAEE
-207 KPAEDPVEEPI
+207 KPAEEPVEEPM
-218 EEKEAPGDC
+218 EGKEAPGDY

-237 KEAPCDGKKPDE
+237 KEA
-249 EKIEEKEASGGCNKP
+249 AGCFDKP
-264 DDPRKDEED
+264 DDPIKDEED
-273 QEERNNLNKNKN
+273 PEERNNLNKNKN

-521 TSNVPAGKMLYG
+521 TSNVPTGKMLYG

>member
-1 MSKVLYRAIS
+1 MIEYRSFRIEAR
-11 EVRSNTESRTITGYA
+11 EQGSRTVSGYGS
-26 IVFESWSRDLGGF
+26 VFNSQSEDLGF
-39 YEIIRK
+39 IETIDPN
-45 GAITQELIN
+45 AITDETIK
-54 RSDVIMNVNH
+54 RSDVFATLNH
-64 DNDKMVARSV
+64 DTDKILARCKYGS
-74 NGEGTLKLTLD
+74 GSLELKCD
-85 DIGLRFEFD
+85 DKGLYYRFD
-94 APPTP
+94 APKTD
-99 LGEELLFN
+99 LGDELLEHLDRGE
-107 IRSGNLFECSFAFSL
+107 IDSSSFAFTVKRD
-122 SGSETCERWTKD
+122 EWTKGD
-134 ENMLRRE
+134 DGKSYRR
-141 ILEIDG
+141 ILEIDQVFD
-147 IYDCSIVTVA
+147 ISPVYCP
-157 AYGATSCHTR
+157 AYPEAICQKRNKPSDYADK
-167 GLETEIINTQ
+167 INTLEKR
-177 DILRNMDNK
+177 DMDNK

-197 KLKAEIEAEE
+197 KLKAEMEAEE
-207 KPAEDPVEEPI
+207 KPAEEPTEEPVEEPIEGKEAPIEDKKPVEEPI
-218 EEKEAPGDC
+218 EEKEAPCGGD
-227 KKPDEEKIEE
+227 KPDEEKIEE
-237 KEAPCDGKKPDE
+237 KEAPCGVDKPDE
-249 EKIEEKEASGGCNKP
+249 
-264 DDPRKDEED
+264 DDP
-273 QEERNNLNKNKN
+273 EERNNLNKNKN

-368 SATQVGWKGET
+368 SATQVGWKGEI

-521 TSNVPAGKMLYG
+521 TSNVAAGKMLYG

>member
-1 MSKVLYRAIS
+1 MIEYRSFRIEAR
-11 EVRSNTESRTITGYA
+11 EQGSRTVSGYGS
-26 IVFESWSRDLGGF
+26 VFNSQSEDLGF
-39 YEIIRK
+39 IETIDPN
-45 GAITQELIN
+45 AITDETIK
-54 RSDVIMNVNH
+54 RSDVFATLNH
-64 DNDKMVARSV
+64 DMDKILARCKYGS
-74 NGEGTLKLTLD
+74 GSLELKCD
-85 DIGLRFEFD
+85 DKGLYYRFD
-94 APPTP
+94 APNTD
-99 LGEELLFN
+99 LGDELLEYLN
-107 IRSGNLFECSFAFSL
+107 RGEIDSSSFAF
-122 SGSETCERWTKD
+122 TVKRD
-134 ENMLRRE
+134 EWKNGDDGKHYRR
-141 ILEIDG
+141 ILEIDQ
-147 IYDCSIVTVA
+147 IFDISPVFCS
-157 AYGATSCHTR
+157 AYPEAICQKRNKPSDYVDK
-167 GLETEIINTQ
+167 INTLEKR
-177 DILRNMDNK
+177 DMDNK

-197 KLKAEIEAEE
+197 KLKAEMEAEE
-207 KPAEDPVEEPI
+207 KPAEEPVEEPI
-218 EEKEAPGDC
+218 EGKETPIEDKKPVEEPIEGKEAPIED

-237 KEAPCDGKKPDE
+237 KEAPCGGDKPDE
-249 EKIEEKEASGGCNKP
+249 KEP
-264 DDPRKDEED
+264 
-273 QEERNNLNKNKN
+273 EERNNLNKNKN

-368 SATQVGWKGET
+368 SATQVGWKGEI
-379 AAADDGS
+379 APADDGS

-441 AGDLNTPAGLFH
+441 AGDLNTPAGLFN
-453 GYADTNVIADF
+453 GYADANAIVDF

-503 GVGMIMENGA
+503 NVGMIMENGA

-554 ESLANGCV
+554 DSLANGCV
-562 TIVCNAYFDAKVARE
+562 TIVVNAYFDAKVARE
-577 GAIVAANVQ
+577 GAIVAAHV